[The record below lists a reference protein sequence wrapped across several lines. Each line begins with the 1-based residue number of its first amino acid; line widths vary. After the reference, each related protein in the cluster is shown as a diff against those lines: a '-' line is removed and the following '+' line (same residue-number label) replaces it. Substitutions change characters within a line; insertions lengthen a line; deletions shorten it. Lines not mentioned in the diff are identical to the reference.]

1 MSVSEP
7 TAVFAVGEF
16 TGAVGDK
23 RRNEDRKLFVSVL
36 DVFVFFLT

>member
-1 MSVSEP
+1 VFEP